1 MEVTSAV
8 SRSCHRSAHRIAPW
22 SKSLTCLS
30 HRFRREIVEVIQ
42 LVPQERLSDRM
53 AEQIV
58 KLFAAFQGNDIPE
71 RVVEQIV
78 HQA

>member
-1 MEVTSAV
+1 M
-8 SRSCHRSAHRIAPW
+8 
-22 SKSLTCLS
+22 
-30 HRFRREIVEVIQ
+30 EVIQ
-42 LVPQERLSDRM
+42 VVPQERLSDRM

-78 HQA
+78 DRREAQVTKKTTKIPTGSANH